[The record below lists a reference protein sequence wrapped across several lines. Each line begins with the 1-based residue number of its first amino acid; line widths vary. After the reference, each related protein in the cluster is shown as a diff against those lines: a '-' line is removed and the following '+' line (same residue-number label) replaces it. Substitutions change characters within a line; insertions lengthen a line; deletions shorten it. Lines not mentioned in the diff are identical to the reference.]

1 MGRWEQVGCCGV
13 WYLNFYQRRCGSLKD
28 PLKQG
33 IWQRGRARRPQLC
46 QHWGA
51 DLLLYCQV
59 LVPGWLG
66 VLALTV
72 TGSWQ
77 VERGSGLVGVSS
89 NLQKLWHKQNLG
101 CKLLSLEVSVL
112 VWWEKWGVVEF
123 VSLTWRSSLPICLLV
138 RKRARL
144 FVTSMKCFMLY
155 TFSCTILQSTFIV
168 LSCRISTYLDK
179 QIKTQSF
186 KNGV

>member
-1 MGRWEQVGCCGV
+1 MGSWEQVGCCGV

-28 PLKQG
+28 PLKRG
-33 IWQRGRARRPQLC
+33 IWQR
-46 QHWGA
+46 
-51 DLLLYCQV
+51 
-59 LVPGWLG
+59 PGWLG
-66 VLALTV
+66 VLTVTV

-112 VWWEKWGVVEF
+112 VWWEKWGVAEF
-123 VSLTWRSSLPICLLV
+123 VSLTWRSSLLICLLV

-155 TFSCTILQSTFIV
+155 TFSCIILQSTFIV
-168 LSCRISTYLDK
+168 LSCRISIYLDK